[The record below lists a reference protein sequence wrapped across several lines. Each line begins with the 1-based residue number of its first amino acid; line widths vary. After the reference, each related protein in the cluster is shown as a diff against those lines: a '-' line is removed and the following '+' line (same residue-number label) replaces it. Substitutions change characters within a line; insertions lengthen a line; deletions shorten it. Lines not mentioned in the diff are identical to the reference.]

1 MATKI
6 VYLRNLTKVEY
17 SEDSYAYDVCEEN
30 GMDIE
35 IRLNKSNLDKNSEYP
50 KDLYVVLKKGAR
62 NKILIKCMNE
72 LCIHIV
78 SGVFDPIE
86 SIEINRPSSCIM
98 ANNVRV
104 LNVNCF
110 GIFDSNLDNCK
121 VIICK
126 NNLGFSIFSSY
137 LANVDTYGDN
147 ITLGGSIVTGN
158 ITTNGYK
165 VNFDGN
171 TSHAGYINDHRII
184 GLAYIKRRNKVL
196 MVADDNTIYFDS
208 NTFYSIDEFRK
219 TYFNDKKLVSV
230 VDDMIN
236 K

>member
-78 SGVFDPIE
+78 SGVFDAIE

-98 ANNVRV
+98 AYNVRV
-104 LNVNCF
+104 LNINYL
-110 GIFDSNLDNCK
+110 GIFDSNLDNCRV
-121 VIICK
+121 VISNKSLI
-126 NNLGFSIFSSY
+126 FSIASSY
-137 LANVDTYGDN
+137 LANVDSYGSN

-196 MVADDNTIYFDS
+196 MVADDNIIYFDS